1 MSSDDL
7 PYHIIH
13 PMPALSPTMEA
24 GTLASWSLKEG
35 DSFGAGDVIAKI
47 ETDKA
52 SIDFEAQDD
61 GVIAKLLIPD
71 GSEDVV
77 VGHPIMVTVED
88 EDDVAAFKDF
98 SVPSEAAA
106 VPPPPAEEE
115 TAAES
120 VASPEPAA
128 TPPPIEE
135 AVVAAAPEPV
145 AAIPETVAATPAT
158 VASTMG
164 PAWGSSARVTSAIAK
179 TLSASQKEY
188 VEKYGT
194 TGQLPL

>member
-1 MSSDDL
+1 
-7 PYHIIH
+7 
-13 PMPALSPTMEA
+13 MET
-24 GTLASWSLKEG
+24 GILASWSLKEG

-88 EDDVAAFKDF
+88 ADDVAAFKDF

-106 VPPPPAEEE
+106 TPPPAEEKP
-115 TAAES
+115 AA
-120 VASPEPAA
+120 APTPSPEPAA
-128 TPPPIEE
+128 SVPPIAEP
-135 AVVAAAPEPV
+135 VVAAAPEPV
-145 AAIPETVAATPAT
+145 VTTPEPVAVVHAP
-158 VASTMG
+158 VAPTMA
-164 PAWGSSARVTSAIAK
+164 PSWGSSARVASAIAK
-179 TLSASQKEY
+179 TLSANQTEY
-188 VEKYGT
+188 IEKYGT